1 MKLKIFLLFVSASL
15 VGTGLWLK
23 YEERQEILAA
33 VEAHKRRWVPD
44 FDLAAVSE
52 ILIKTNTA
60 SLLITKDGDTWII
73 QGEIP
78 RKADI
83 AAIGQLVQRL
93 KNLKP
98 AEEIPAGPGQYAGFE
113 LLEPD
118 GISDASGTLVELRDK
133 DSRRVAAIIIG
144 KQSFARPDP
153 KSAFPPPPNG
163 RFFLPAGSTGPIG
176 VVSEGFD
183 SIKTEPDAWAERTES
198 P

>member
-1 MKLKIFLLFVSASL
+1 MKLKILLLIISATL

-23 YEERQEILAA
+23 YQERQEILAA

-44 FDLAAVSE
+44 FDLGAVSE

-60 SLLITKDGDTWII
+60 SLLITKDGETWNI
-73 QGEIP
+73 QGETP
-78 RKADI
+78 RKADL

-98 AEEIPAGPGQYAGFE
+98 TEEIPAGPAQYAGFE
-113 LLEPD
+113 VLEPD
-118 GISDASGTLVELRDK
+118 GLSADTGTLVEIRDK
-133 DSRRVAAIIIG
+133 DSRRIAAIIVG

-153 KSAFPPPPNG
+153 KSPFPPAPNG
-163 RFFLPAGSTGPIG
+163 RFFVPAGSTGSIG

-183 SIKTEPDAWAERTES
+183 SIKAEPDAWAEPKSSR
-198 P
+198 

>member
-1 MKLKIFLLFVSASL
+1 MKLKIFLLLLSATL

-44 FDLAAVSE
+44 FDLGTVSE
-52 ILIKTNTA
+52 VLIKTNTR
-60 SLLITKDGDTWII
+60 SLLIKKDGDSWTI
-73 QGEIP
+73 QGETP

-93 KNLKP
+93 KNLKS
-98 AEEIPAGPGQYAGFE
+98 AEEIEAGPTQYAGFE
-113 LLEPD
+113 VLEPD
-118 GISDASGTLVELRDK
+118 GISKGTGTLLEIRDK
-133 DSRRVAAIIIG
+133 DSQRIAAIIIG
-144 KQSFARPDP
+144 KQSFARADP
-153 KSAFPPPPNG
+153 KSPFPPPPNG
-163 RFFLPAGSTGPIG
+163 RFFLPAGSKGPIG

-183 SIKTEPDAWAERTES
+183 SLNTEPDAWAERKES

>member
-1 MKLKIFLLFVSASL
+1 MKLKIFLLFVSATL

-33 VEAHKRRWVPD
+33 VEAHKRRWAPD
-44 FDLAAVSE
+44 FELSAVSE
-52 ILIKTNTA
+52 ILIKTNTR
-60 SLLITKDGDTWII
+60 SLLIKKDGDTWTI
-73 QGEIP
+73 QGETP

-83 AAIGQLVQRL
+83 AAIGQLVQRV

-98 AEEIPAGPGQYAGFE
+98 AEEIEAGPAQYASFE
-113 LLEPD
+113 VLEPD
-118 GISDASGTLVELRDK
+118 GVSEGAGTLVEIRDK
-133 DSRRVAAIIIG
+133 ESRRVAAIIIG

-153 KSAFPPPPNG
+153 KSPFPPPPNG

>member
-1 MKLKIFLLFVSASL
+1 MKLKIFLLFVSATL

-33 VEAHKRRWVPD
+33 VEAHKRRWAPD
-44 FDLAAVSE
+44 FELSAVSE
-52 ILIKTNTA
+52 ILIKTNTR
-60 SLLITKDGDTWII
+60 SLLIKKDGDTWTI
-73 QGEIP
+73 QGETP

-83 AAIGQLVQRL
+83 ATIGQLVQRV

-98 AEEIPAGPGQYAGFE
+98 AEEIEAGPAQYASFE
-113 LLEPD
+113 VLEPD
-118 GISDASGTLVELRDK
+118 GVSEGTGTLVEIRDK

-144 KQSFARPDP
+144 KQSFSRPDP
-153 KSAFPPPPNG
+153 KSPFPPPPNG

>member
-1 MKLKIFLLFVSASL
+1 MKLKIFLLFVSATL

-33 VEAHKRRWVPD
+33 VEAHKRRWAPD
-44 FDLAAVSE
+44 FELSAVSE
-52 ILIKTNTA
+52 ILIKTNTR
-60 SLLITKDGDTWII
+60 SLLIKKDGDTWTI
-73 QGEIP
+73 QGETP

-83 AAIGQLVQRL
+83 ATIGQLVQRI
-93 KNLKP
+93 KTLKP
-98 AEEIPAGPGQYAGFE
+98 AEEIEAGPAQYASFE
-113 LLEPD
+113 VLEPD
-118 GISDASGTLVELRDK
+118 GVSEGTGTLVEIRDK

-153 KSAFPPPPNG
+153 KSPFPPPPNG

-183 SIKTEPDAWAERTES
+183 SIKTEPDAWAQRKES

>member
-1 MKLKIFLLFVSASL
+1 MKLKIFLLFVSATL

-33 VEAHKRRWVPD
+33 VEAHKRRWAPD
-44 FDLAAVSE
+44 FELSAVSE
-52 ILIKTNTA
+52 ILIKTNTR
-60 SLLITKDGDTWII
+60 SLLIKKDGDTWTI
-73 QGEIP
+73 QGETP

-83 AAIGQLVQRL
+83 ATIGQLVQRF

-98 AEEIPAGPGQYAGFE
+98 AEEIEAGPAHYASFE
-113 LLEPD
+113 VLEPD
-118 GISDASGTLVELRDK
+118 GVSEGTGTLVEIRDK

-153 KSAFPPPPNG
+153 KSPFPPPPNG

>member
-1 MKLKIFLLFVSASL
+1 MNLKVFLLIVSGTL
-15 VGTGLWLK
+15 VGTGVWLK
-23 YEERQEILAA
+23 YQERQEILAA
-33 VEAHKRRWVPD
+33 VEAHKRRWVAD

-60 SLLITKDGDTWII
+60 NLLITKNGDTWTI
-73 QGEIP
+73 QGETP

-98 AEEIPAGPGQYAGFE
+98 TEEIPAGPTQYAGFE

-118 GISDASGTLVELRDK
+118 GISEGTGTLVELRDK
-133 DSRRVAAIIIG
+133 DSRRLAAIIIG
-144 KQSFARPDP
+144 KQSFAIPDP
-153 KSAFPPPPNG
+153 KSPFPPAPNG
-163 RFFLPAGSTGPIG
+163 RFFLPANSTGPIG

-183 SIKTEPDAWAERTES
+183 SIKAEPDAWADRKVS

>member
-1 MKLKIFLLFVSASL
+1 MKLKILLLLVSFTL
-15 VGTGLWLK
+15 VGIGLWLK

-44 FDLAAVSE
+44 FDLGAVSE
-52 ILIKTNTA
+52 ILIKTNT
-60 SLLITKDGDTWII
+60 SSILIKKDGDIWNI
-73 QGEIP
+73 QGNAP
-78 RKADI
+78 RTAKV

-98 AEEIPAGPGQYAGFE
+98 AEEVESSPSQYASFNV
-113 LLEPD
+113 LEPD
-118 GISDASGTLVELRDK
+118 GISEGTGTLVEVRDK
-133 DSRRVAAIIIG
+133 DSRRIAAIIVG

-153 KSAFPPPPNG
+153 KSPFPPSPNG
-163 RFFLPAGSTGPIG
+163 RFFLPAGSTGPLG

-183 SIKTEPDAWAERTES
+183 SIKTEPDAWAERKES

>member
-1 MKLKIFLLFVSASL
+1 MKLKIFLLFISATL
-15 VGTGLWLK
+15 VGTGLLLK

-33 VEAHKRRWVPD
+33 VEAHKRRWASD
-44 FDLAAVSE
+44 FELSAVSE
-52 ILIKTNTA
+52 ILIKTNTR
-60 SLLITKDGDTWII
+60 SLLIKKDGDTWTI
-73 QGEIP
+73 QGETP

-83 AAIGQLVQRL
+83 ATIGQLVQRV

-98 AEEIPAGPGQYAGFE
+98 AEEIEAGPAQYASFE
-113 LLEPD
+113 VLEPD
-118 GISDASGTLVELRDK
+118 GVSEGTGTLVEIRDK

-153 KSAFPPPPNG
+153 KSPFPPPPNG

>member
-1 MKLKIFLLFVSASL
+1 MKLKIFLLFISATL
-15 VGTGLWLK
+15 VGTGLLLK

-33 VEAHKRRWVPD
+33 VEAHKRRWAPD
-44 FDLAAVSE
+44 FELSAVSE

-73 QGEIP
+73 QEEIP

-98 AEEIPAGPGQYAGFE
+98 TEEIEAGPAQYASFE
-113 LLEPD
+113 VLEPD
-118 GISDASGTLVELRDK
+118 GVSEGTGTLVEIRDK
-133 DSRRVAAIIIG
+133 DSRRVASIIIG

-153 KSAFPPPPNG
+153 KSPFPPPPNG

-183 SIKTEPDAWAERTES
+183 SIKTEPDAWAERKES

>member
-1 MKLKIFLLFVSASL
+1 MKLKIFLLFVSACL

-33 VEAHKRRWVPD
+33 VEAHKRRWAPD
-44 FDLAAVSE
+44 FELSAVSE
-52 ILIKTNTA
+52 ILIKTNTR
-60 SLLITKDGDTWII
+60 SLLIKKDGDTWTI
-73 QGEIP
+73 QGETP

-83 AAIGQLVQRL
+83 AAIGQLVQRV

-98 AEEIPAGPGQYAGFE
+98 AEEIEAGPAQYASFE
-113 LLEPD
+113 VLEPD
-118 GISDASGTLVELRDK
+118 GVSEGTGTLVEIRDK

-153 KSAFPPPPNG
+153 KSPFPPPPNG

>member
-60 SLLITKDGDTWII
+60 SLLITKDGDTWTI

-153 KSAFPPPPNG
+153 KSPFPPAPNG

-183 SIKTEPDAWAERTES
+183 SIKTEPDAWADRKVS

>member
-44 FDLAAVSE
+44 FELAAVSE
-52 ILIKTNTA
+52 IFIKTNTA
-60 SLLITKDGDTWII
+60 SLLITKDEETWNI
-73 QGEIP
+73 QGEAP
-78 RKADI
+78 RKANI

-98 AEEIPAGPGQYAGFE
+98 AEEIPAGPAQYAGFE
-113 LLEPD
+113 VLEPD
-118 GISDASGTLVELRDK
+118 GISVGTGTLVEIRDK
-133 DSRRVAAIIIG
+133 NSRRIAAIIIG

-153 KSAFPPPPNG
+153 KSPFPPAANG
-163 RFFLPAGSTGPIG
+163 RFFVPAGSTGPVA

-183 SIKTEPDAWAERTES
+183 SIKTEPDAWAE
-198 P
+198 PK

>member
-44 FDLAAVSE
+44 FDLGAVSE
-52 ILIKTNTA
+52 IFIKTNTA
-60 SLLITKDGDTWII
+60 SLLITKDGETWNI
-73 QGEIP
+73 QGETP

-98 AEEIPAGPGQYAGFE
+98 AEEIPAGPAQYASFE
-113 LLEPD
+113 VLEPD
-118 GISDASGTLVELRDK
+118 GISVGTGTLVEIRDK
-133 DSRRVAAIIIG
+133 ESRRIAAIIIG

-153 KSAFPPPPNG
+153 KSPFPPAPNG
-163 RFFLPAGSTGPIG
+163 RFLVPAGSTGPVA

-183 SIKTEPDAWAERTES
+183 SIKTEPDAWAE
-198 P
+198 PK